1 MRFDRIRLLGALTV
15 AATAIAFGGAER
27 ASAQTVD
34 ASGAWA
40 FVVTM
45 DTGGEPTTPSLTLEQ
60 DGETLTGHYSSD
72 SLGEA
77 DVTGTVDGSTV
88 TISFEADVQGMP
100 VITVTY
106 VGTIDAEGV
115 MTGTVDL
122 LDGLVTGTFTA
133 KHPEGV
139 ASRAS

>member
-1 MRFDRIRLLGALTV
+1 MRFDMIRLLGALTV
-15 AATAIAFGGAER
+15 AATAIVFGAAEQ

-40 FVVTM
+40 LVVTM
-45 DTGGEPTTPSLTLEQ
+45 ETGGEPTTPSLTLEQ
-60 DGETLTGHYSSD
+60 DGETLTGHYSSE

-88 TISFEADVQGMP
+88 TVSFVGELEGIGP
-100 VITVTY
+100 VSVTY

-115 MTGTVDL
+115 MMGTISL
-122 LDGLVTGTFTA
+122 LDGQANGTFTA
-133 KHPEGV
+133 KHPEG
-139 ASRAS
+139 

>member
-1 MRFDRIRLLGALTV
+1 MRFNKIRLVGALTV
-15 AATAIAFGGAER
+15 AATAIIFGGTEQ

-77 DVTGTVDGSTV
+77 DVTGTVDGSKV
-88 TISFEADVQGMP
+88 TISFVGELEGIGP
-100 VITVTY
+100 VSVTY
-106 VGTIDAEGV
+106 VGTIDADGV
-115 MTGTVDL
+115 MMGTISL
-122 LDGLVTGTFTA
+122 LDGQANGTFTA
-133 KHPEGV
+133 KHPEG
-139 ASRAS
+139 

>member
-1 MRFDRIRLLGALTV
+1 MRFNKTRLVGALAV
-15 AATAIAFGGAER
+15 AATAITFGGTEQ

-40 FVVTM
+40 FVVTQ

-88 TISFEADVQGMP
+88 TISFEADLQGMP
-100 VITVTY
+100 VSVTY
-106 VGTIDAEGV
+106 VGTIDAEGM
-115 MTGTVDL
+115 MTGTISL
-122 LDGLVTGTFTA
+122 LDGLATGTFTA
-133 KHPEGV
+133 KHPE
-139 ASRAS
+139 A